1 MFLDSD
7 SDFVDVE
14 KTDGSGDEEYEMIEE
29 GDGEGNGLGWVLSLC
44 SLAILLVALMRYLK
58 YKFKL

>member
-1 MFLDSD
+1 M
-7 SDFVDVE
+7 DVE
-14 KTDGSGDEEYEMIEE
+14 KTDGSGDEEYELIEE

-44 SLAILLVALMRYLK
+44 SLATVLVALMCYLR